1 MKKSSIA
8 FVLMAGSLWG
18 FMGVFVRKLNEN
30 GLSSMNIVALR
41 AIATFLLMG
50 VFIAIYDRKLFRIK
64 LKDIWCFVGT
74 GVLSIVFFNFCYFK
88 AITLTTLPVAA
99 VLLYTAPAIVTVISA
114 VLFKER
120 INKAKVMALILT
132 FIGCVMVTGIVGAKM
147 MINGKG
153 LLFGLGAGLGYAL
166 YSIFSRFAII
176 KGYHSFTIAFYTF
189 AFAMMASTPLSNYK
203 AIGMVAFKDVES
215 LVFCLVFGLV
225 STVLPYI
232 FYNLGMKGLDNSKAS
247 IIASIEPVMAS
258 AIGIIAYDESVTLAQ
273 IAGIALVILSI
284 AMCNL
289 NVKENKE
296 NTIL

>member
-18 FMGVFVRKLNEN
+18 FMGVFVRRLNEN

-189 AFAMMASTPLSNYK
+189 TFAMIATVPFSDYK
-203 AIGMVAFKDVES
+203 AICMVAFKDVES
-215 LVFCLVFGLV
+215 LVFCLVFGMV

-273 IAGIALVILSI
+273 IAGIALVIFSI

>member
-1 MKKSSIA
+1 MKKSSMF

-18 FMGVFVRKLNEN
+18 FMGLFVRKLNES
-30 GLSSMNIVALR
+30 GLDSMNIVALR
-41 AIATFLLMG
+41 AMVTFLLMG
-50 VFIAIYDRKLFRIK
+50 AFIAIYDRKLFVIK
-64 LKDIWCFVGT
+64 LKDIWCFIGT

-99 VLLYTAPAIVTVISA
+99 VLLYTAPAIVTVISS

-120 INKAKVMALILT
+120 INKSKVVALILT
-132 FIGCVMVTGIVGAKM
+132 FVGCVMVTGVVDTKI

-153 LLFGLGAGLGYAL
+153 LVFGLGAGLGYAL

-189 AFAMMASTPLSNYK
+189 TFATIATLPFSDYNS
-203 AIGMVAFKDVES
+203 IGKV
-215 LVFCLVFGLV
+215 VFENVNNFVFSIVFGMI
-225 STVLPYI
+225 STVIPYI
-232 FYNLGMKGLDNSKAS
+232 LYNLGMKGLDNSKAS

-258 AIGIIAYDESVTLAQ
+258 AIGIIVYDENVTIAQ
-273 IAGIALVILSI
+273 VVGISLVVFSI
-284 AMCNL
+284 VMCNL
-289 NVKENKE
+289 KVQETKE